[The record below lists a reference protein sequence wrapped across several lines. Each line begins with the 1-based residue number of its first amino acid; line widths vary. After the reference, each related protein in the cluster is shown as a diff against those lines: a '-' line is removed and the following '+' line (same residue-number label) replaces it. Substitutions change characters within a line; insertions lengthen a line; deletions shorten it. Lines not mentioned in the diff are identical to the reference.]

1 MPALLSQQFSLAPGQ
16 GQGQYTSLAV
26 EPEALRRGLLQRREL
41 PPLPENFTRTESRL
55 TTLARRSRRDNTPY
69 TLALETADGKRRRLS
84 TTVAREP
91 QNASGYDS
99 NDDDDSDSDGD
110 ELAQALR
117 SSRQHQRRS
126 RVHKSNLDD
135 GLAFMCAS
143 TLLYRAPL
151 PEIPRLP
158 RRYAYHVPTAA
169 AATNLPLTGD
179 RSGDTSS
186 IIEQSREQ
194 SRAQSGRVV
203 MLAPISK
210 SAVAAL
216 RLRGF
221 TDLSSL
227 PTVTVDP
234 VPALRAVARVRA
246 GGGRVLAASAWAG
259 ETINGSQAPSAA
271 AGAVPLPT
279 LPSSAAGLDA
289 AVAALG
295 CAGHAGAAHGAG
307 AGVLGAGVV
316 AGRGVGGL
324 STAGR
329 YQPAATA
336 EAMREGH
343 ANAELI
349 WLQPKPAS
357 ASRGEVMAALA
368 RSRAA
373 ITAWGQARKC

>member
-1 MPALLSQQFSLAPGQ
+1 MVASLHLVEVQIATVRFFAQLQVVCAYSQCPKFMSTKPRLLSGTGLRAPQHFSTHEPPAMPALLSQQFSLAPGQ

-179 RSGDTSS
+179 RRDRKS
-186 IIEQSREQ
+186 
-194 SRAQSGRVV
+194 VV
-203 MLAPISK
+203 
-210 SAVAAL
+210 
-216 RLRGF
+216 
-221 TDLSSL
+221 
-227 PTVTVDP
+227 
-234 VPALRAVARVRA
+234 
-246 GGGRVLAASAWAG
+246 
-259 ETINGSQAPSAA
+259 
-271 AGAVPLPT
+271 
-279 LPSSAAGLDA
+279 
-289 AVAALG
+289 
-295 CAGHAGAAHGAG
+295 
-307 AGVLGAGVV
+307 
-316 AGRGVGGL
+316 
-324 STAGR
+324 
-329 YQPAATA
+329 
-336 EAMREGH
+336 
-343 ANAELI
+343 
-349 WLQPKPAS
+349 
-357 ASRGEVMAALA
+357 
-368 RSRAA
+368 
-373 ITAWGQARKC
+373 